1 MDWTSVILALTT
13 LLSGSGWLID
23 RRRHRQEVRSLEADN
38 RRKDMDLGKTYVEE
52 FKANIAEPLQKEV
65 QGLRRDVKN
74 LRRAIQR
81 ASDCPHSDQC
91 PVREEL
97 QRQQNVVNGEQ

>member
-1 MDWTSVILALTT
+1 MDWTSIIFAITT

-38 RRKDMDLGKTYVEE
+38 RQKDMDLGKTYVDE
-52 FKANIAEPLQKEV
+52 FRSNIAEPLQKEV

-74 LRRAIQR
+74 LRKAIQR
-81 ASDCPHSDQC
+81 AGDCPHSADC
-91 PVREEL
+91 PVRDEL
-97 QRQQNVVNGEQ
+97 QKQQLENN